1 MGGRLVLP
9 PISFEMPTQPEDYGQ
24 IAPSEAT
31 DARDASRATRMEM
44 RKRIVGTV
52 LSVK

>member
-9 PISFEMPTQPEDYGQ
+9 PISFEIPTQPDYGQ